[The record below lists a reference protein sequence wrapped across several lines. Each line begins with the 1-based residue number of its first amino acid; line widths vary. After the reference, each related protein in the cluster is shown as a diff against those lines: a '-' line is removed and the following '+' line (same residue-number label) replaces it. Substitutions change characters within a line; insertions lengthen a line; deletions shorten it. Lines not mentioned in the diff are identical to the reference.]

1 MLLVLAM
8 LFCLFTSSPVNS
20 DPTFQQYAELM
31 FQFDAVFETLCLAQ
45 TNDSSKARQM
55 VEANQALQAC
65 VNLHHD
71 PQNFTNALDSLTPAN
86 HNAFINYNC
95 DQFEEIKKC
104 YHPFTR
110 QLEVCFTGRDVSMIK
125 TLILLE
131 EEFAFICEKD
141 GANIVTV
148 HQSNYSYCA
157 GNLKDLLHNCT
168 TSGWAEL
175 RSKTIETMT
184 KRDCSVF
191 QNLASCFQENITKCG
206 APLFARLFG
215 IRYHAIVKQTSCST
229 KTLSTDT

>member
-1 MLLVLAM
+1 MLYIIKNAR
-8 LFCLFTSSPVNS
+8 
-20 DPTFQQYAELM
+20 
-31 FQFDAVFETLCLAQ
+31 VFVSLSLC
-45 TNDSSKARQM
+45 S
-55 VEANQALQAC
+55 
-65 VNLHHD
+65 
-71 PQNFTNALDSLTPAN
+71 
-86 HNAFINYNC
+86 NC

-141 GANIVTV
+141 GANVVTV

-184 KRDCSVF
+184 KGDCRYVRF
-191 QNLASCFQENITKCG
+191 
-206 APLFARLFG
+206 
-215 IRYHAIVKQTSCST
+215 IRFTY
-229 KTLSTDT
+229 L